1 MFDEPFSEAW
11 RQRFESSP
19 PDLNS
24 DLKRFLNHR
33 SVRKFRPDPIP
44 EPLITGLLAAGQSAS
59 TSSNLQLYSFVS
71 VQEPHRR
78 EALAKLCANQSQVR
92 DAAWFFAGCVDHYR
106 LREAA
111 KWAGQDPAGLD
122 FTEFFVMGLIDLAL
136 AAERMV
142 CAAES
147 LGLGVCYIGALRND
161 PDGVSELLELPE
173 GVFGAFGLCLG
184 WPEEP
189 LEAAIK
195 PRLGSDSIH
204 HRETYRKEADV
215 AEYDRRMAAFYEPQG
230 MKGDVTWSMRSGRRV
245 DGSERSLTGR
255 GVLKGWLEARG
266 FGRR

>member
-1 MFDEPFSEAW
+1 MFDEPFAEAW
-11 RQRFESSP
+11 NLRFGVP
-19 PDLNS
+19 PPTAEAGFG
-24 DLKRFLNHR
+24 RFLNHR
-33 SVRKFRPDPIP
+33 SVRKYRAEPIS
-44 EPLITGLLAAGQSAS
+44 EALMAGLLAAGQSAS
-59 TSSNLQLYSFVS
+59 TSSNLQLYTFIS
-71 VQEPHRR
+71 VQDPARR
-78 EALAKLCANQSQVR
+78 EAIAKLCADQNQVR
-92 DAAWFFAGCVDHYR
+92 DAAWFLAGCVDHYR

-111 KWAGQDPAGLD
+111 KRAGQDPAGLD
-122 FTEFFVMGLIDLAL
+122 FKEFFIMGLIDLAL

-147 LGLGVCYIGALRND
+147 FGLGVCYIGALRND
-161 PDGVSELLELPE
+161 PQGVSELLELPE

-189 LEAAIK
+189 LTAEIK

-204 HRETYRKEADV
+204 HRETYRKEVDV
-215 AEYDRRMAAFYEPQG
+215 EEYDRRMAAFYESQG